1 MIIDRREQN
10 KVLKP
15 IDQNYTKKIVEQT
28 SHLSYF
34 IKNTL
39 VSSTKKVTTECE
51 MMLVVDLHTH
61 KANTVHAITSFIS
74 TLYMDT
80 VLLGLKSG

>member
-15 IDQNYTKKIVEQT
+15 IDQNYTKKVVEQT

-51 MMLVVDLHTH
+51 ND
-61 KANTVHAITSFIS
+61 AC
-74 TLYMDT
+74 Y
-80 VLLGLKSG
+80 

>member
-1 MIIDRREQN
+1 MPNHTSDFLITIMIIDRREQN

-15 IDQNYTKKIVEQT
+15 IDQNYTKKVVEQT

-51 MMLVVDLHTH
+51 ND
-61 KANTVHAITSFIS
+61 ACC
-74 TLYMDT
+74 
-80 VLLGLKSG
+80 

>member
-15 IDQNYTKKIVEQT
+15 IDQNYTKKVVEQT

-51 MMLVVDLHTH
+51 SDACCWLTH
-61 KANTVHAITSFIS
+61 IKQ
-74 TLYMDT
+74 TLSMQ
-80 VLLGLKSG
+80 LQAS

>member
-1 MIIDRREQN
+1 MESNLICTYNHTSDFLITIMIIDRREQN

-15 IDQNYTKKIVEQT
+15 IDQNYTKKVVEQT

-39 VSSTKKVTTECE
+39 VSSTKKVTTEFENDACC
-51 MMLVVDLHTH
+51 
-61 KANTVHAITSFIS
+61 
-74 TLYMDT
+74 
-80 VLLGLKSG
+80 